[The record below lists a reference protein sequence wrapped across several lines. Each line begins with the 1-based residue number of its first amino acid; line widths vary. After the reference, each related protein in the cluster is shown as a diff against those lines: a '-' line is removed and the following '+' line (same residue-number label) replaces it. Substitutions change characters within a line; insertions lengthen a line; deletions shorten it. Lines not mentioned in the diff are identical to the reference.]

1 MTMTKKE
8 IAESFLK
15 LVSSGNVRE
24 AYDRFVH
31 SDFRHHNAYFK
42 GDRESLLVAMEE
54 AAATSPNKSLEVVC
68 VLEDGNFVATHS
80 RLLRADPNAPEI
92 AAVHIFR
99 FEGDHIIEEWEA
111 AQELPKDS
119 PNENGAF

>member
-1 MTMTKKE
+1 MTKKE

-42 GDRESLLVAMEE
+42 GDRESLLLAMEE
-54 AAATSPNKSLEVVC
+54 AATASPNKSLEVVR
-68 VLEDGNFVATHS
+68 VLEDGNLVATHS
-80 RLLRADPNAPEI
+80 RLLRTDPNALEI

-99 FEGDHIIEEWEA
+99 FEGDKIIEEWEVG
-111 AQELPKDS
+111 QELSKDS
-119 PNENGAF
+119 PNENGPF